1 MGLTAGLLLSLTVAA
16 QEAEAPKVRLDDP
29 AVVAAKL
36 ALDRSEPAKAL
47 ATLAPLPAA
56 PHVRYLRAIA
66 SAKLGRAGPAS
77 EELELLSLNYPAL
90 SDRCAWEAGLLY
102 EQRQLTKKAM
112 AMYGSVSDASWM
124 YPDARQALS
133 RLHKSRGQL
142 KEAYDDLQ
150 PLLQWPLQRPVRS
163 KVLLEMSELAKARK
177 DVKRER
183 EALGLLAGIG
193 AWWARQVGFRLGTP
207 AVAMV
212 ARADQMLDHG
222 ACRSA
227 EKIARKLTAGKDD
240 VGCAAR
246 VIAAEASACRG
257 QDVTADVRKIVKEC
271 KQSELASRALMTLGG
286 MQAKQGKSAEAIE
299 SLRAVVK
306 VAGPSLTA
314 GEASFAAFWVG
325 WKESQGKA
333 SVEDLLAIE
342 ALPAG
347 TLGAQDRA
355 RAHYWRAR
363 VAEESGDKA
372 AAVTLLSEVAALHP
386 ATWYARL
393 ARQRMAELDAEA
405 ASKVTLAAVLPAPE
419 TAASDLIPE
428 LLPGVEALRLGLE
441 GSADELVM
449 LAKKNP
455 TPEGNRLAVEVLLA
469 AGESYKAHRF
479 ARTVMREHLGGE
491 KHSASVWRAAFPTP
505 FVESIGKHADDEKVP
520 RGLLQAL
527 VREESAFNPEARS
540 HVGALGLTQLMPV
553 TAKALARERG
563 KPLASLSELLNS
575 ERNLELGAA
584 YLGQMLRRFD
594 GEGAIAAAAYNGG
607 PTRVARWLKL
617 HPAAH
622 LEEWVEE
629 IPIDETR
636 NYVKDVLASADVY
649 QGWPA
654 SLEGATGALPPA
666 TAPVTSGAAP

>member
-1 MGLTAGLLLSLTVAA
+1 MIAVLLFSLAA
-16 QEAEAPKVRLDDP
+16 AAEEPEQTPVVQLDDA
-29 AVVAAKL
+29 AVVAAKQS
-36 ALDRSEPAKAL
+36 LDRGEPAKAL
-47 ATLAPLPAA
+47 VALAALPAA
-56 PHVRYLRAIA
+56 PHVRYLRAMA
-66 SAKLGRAGPAS
+66 SARLGRVGPAS
-77 EELELLSLNYPAL
+77 EELELLALNYPAL
-90 SDRCAWEAGLLY
+90 SDRCAYQAGLLY
-102 EQRQLTKKAM
+102 EQRALPKKAI
-112 AMYGSVSDASWM
+112 AMLESVSDASWVF
-124 YPDARQALS
+124 PDARQALS
-133 RLHKSRGQL
+133 RIHKSRGEL
-142 KEAYDDLQ
+142 KEAHDVLA
-150 PLLQWPLQRPVRS
+150 PLLQWPLQRKVRTT
-163 KVLLEMSELAKARK
+163 VLLEMSELAKARH
-177 DVKRER
+177 DAKRER

-222 ACRSA
+222 ACKSA
-227 EKIARKLTAGKDD
+227 EKIARKLTSEKDE

-257 QDVTADVRKIVKEC
+257 QDVTDDVRKIVKEC

-286 MQAKQGKSAEAIE
+286 MQAKHGKSAEAIE
-299 SLRAVVK
+299 SFRGVVK
-306 VAGPSLTA
+306 VAGPSITA
-314 GEASFAAFWVG
+314 AEASFAAFWVG
-325 WKESQGKA
+325 WKESKGQA
-333 SVEDLLAIE
+333 SVDDLVAIE

-355 RAHYWRAR
+355 RARYWRAR
-363 VAEESGDKA
+363 VAQESGDKA
-372 AAVTLLSEVAALHP
+372 AAVTLMSEVAAVHP

-393 ARQRMAELDAEA
+393 ARQRIVELDAEA
-405 ASKVTLAAVLPAPE
+405 AAKVTLAAVLPAPE
-419 TAASDLIPE
+419 AAASDVLPE
-428 LLPGVEALRLGLE
+428 LLPGVEALRLGLD
-441 GSADELVM
+441 GAADELVM

-455 TPEGNRLAVEVLLA
+455 TAEGNRLAVEVLLA

-479 ARTVMREHLGGE
+479 ARTVLREHLGGE
-491 KHSASVWRAAFPTP
+491 KHSASVWRAAFPSP
-505 FVESIGKHADDEKVP
+505 FVDSIGKYADDEEVP

-527 VREESAFNPEARS
+527 VREESAFDPGARS

-563 KPLASLSELLNS
+563 KPLASLSELLDS

-584 YLGQMLRRFD
+584 YLGQMLKRFD

-617 HPAAH
+617 HPAER

-649 QGWPA
+649 AGWPA
-654 SLEGATGALPPA
+654 SMTAATGSVTPQSPA
-666 TAPVTSGAAP
+666 VTAGAGP